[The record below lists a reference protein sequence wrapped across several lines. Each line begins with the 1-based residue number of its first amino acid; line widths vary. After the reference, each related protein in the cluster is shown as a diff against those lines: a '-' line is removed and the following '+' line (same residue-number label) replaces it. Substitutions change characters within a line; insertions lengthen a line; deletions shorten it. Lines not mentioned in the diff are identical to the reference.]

1 MNRFL
6 LIREAIVNAQLD
18 HPKMGW
24 RDLLSIVLLDGERYA
39 WRDGGSLHVDLVQ
52 RVFVTLHKLDDAVV
66 RTEILA
72 NTDDW
77 SDEDRAKLPWS

>member
-18 HPKMGW
+18 HPKMDW
-24 RDLLSIVLLDGERYA
+24 RDLLAIVLRDGERYA
-39 WRDGGSLHVDLVQ
+39 WRDDETLHIDLVQ
-52 RVFVTLHKLDDAVV
+52 RVFVTLHKLDDMIV
-66 RTEILA
+66 REQILA

-77 SDEDRAKLPWS
+77 PDEDRAKLP